1 MNQNPPL
8 SFESLAKTAPNP
20 ATGGYPYALR
30 GVDLDKNFVF
40 ATEAFSNDAFVVT
53 TTTGLGGHQQRMVAL
68 KNPMP
73 ALPSTGTHVLG
84 VVEGALAWIATEQC

>member
-30 GVDLDKNFVF
+30 GADLDKNFVF
-40 ATEAFSNDAFVVT
+40 ATELFSDDFVVT
-53 TTTGLGGHQQRMVAL
+53 TTTGLGGHQQRKVTL
-68 KNPMP
+68 K
-73 ALPSTGTHVLG
+73 LPFPEPPTTGTHVLG
-84 VVEGALAWIATEQC
+84 VVEGALAWIATEEC